1 MASNNQNNKKQQT
14 DKEQRDRPK
23 NLTVFQELEKGQIGV
38 KMTIKI
44 KLRQS
49 EEDKKEKDNRIH
61 VA

>member
-49 EEDKKEKDNRIH
+49 EEDKKEKDNRIY